1 VSTREESRNSPQ
13 KPATNQKMPTLL
25 SKFKLYSPIQTEAPQ
40 SSWTIQLEKP
50 ETQEFEVVEAPS
62 ARRLKFSHSKSM
74 SG

>member
-1 VSTREESRNSPQ
+1 
-13 KPATNQKMPTLL
+13 MPTLL